1 MSNSAA
7 FKASLIPAP
16 RHVRAE
22 AAGRVAGLKDGTVW
36 SRMGTRFLPF
46 ADAATEELPLGRL
59 LRLSLFQVS
68 VGMAAVLLTGTLN
81 RVMIVELGM
90 SASIVAAMVSL
101 PLLFAPLRALIGF
114 KSDTHRS
121 VLGWKR
127 VPYIWFGTLL
137 QFGGLS
143 LLPFALLVMTGT
155 GDGPAIVGQIGAALA
170 FLLVGA
176 GMHTTQTAGLAL
188 ATDLATDESRPRV
201 VALLYVM
208 LLVGMLVSAL
218 VIGRA
223 LADFTPTKLVQIVQG
238 AAVLTM
244 VLNLVALWKQEARD
258 RTRTATRVDRPAFR
272 DVWALFIAQPKTLRL
287 LVAVGLGAAAFS
299 MQDVLLEPY
308 GGQILGLSVG
318 ATTSLTALWAI
329 GMLAGFTW
337 AAKTLGAG
345 ADPHRLAGFG
355 GVAGIGAFLCVLF
368 AGPLQAP
375 LLLAI
380 GATFIGAG
388 GGLFSVGTLTAAMA
402 LADAAGNDGR
412 RGLALGAWGAVQA
425 TAAGL
430 AIALGALCR
439 DAISAAAV
447 AQQLGT
453 TLAAPVTGYAAVYGV
468 EIFLLFAML
477 IALGPLVRGG
487 GAVQSASASTRF
499 GLSELP
505 I

>member
-1 MSNSAA
+1 MS
-7 FKASLIPAP
+7 
-16 RHVRAE
+16 
-22 AAGRVAGLKDGTVW
+22 RVAALTTGLFW
-36 SRMGTRFLPF
+36 SRTAMRFLPF
-46 ADAATEELPLGRL
+46 ADAATAELPLGRL
-59 LRLSLFQVS
+59 LRLSLFQIS

-137 QFGGLS
+137 QFGGLA

-155 GDGPAIVGQIGAALA
+155 GDGPAIVGQIGAAVA

-188 ATDLATDESRPRV
+188 AADLATQQSRPRV

-208 LLVGMLVSAL
+208 LLVGMLVSAI

-223 LADFTPTKLVQIVQG
+223 LADFTPTRLVQIVQG

-244 VLNLVALWKQEARD
+244 LLNIVALWKQEVRD
-258 RTRTATRVDRPAFR
+258 RTATAVHAPRPAFR
-272 DVWALFIAQPKTLRL
+272 EVWALYVAQPQTVRL

-318 ATTSLTALWAI
+318 ATTSLTALWAA
-329 GMLAGFTW
+329 GMLAGFTYT
-337 AAKTLGAG
+337 ARALAAG
-345 ADPHRLAGFG
+345 ADPLRLAGFG
-355 GVAGIGAFLCVLF
+355 GVGGIGAFLCIIF

-375 LLLAI
+375 ALLGI

-388 GGLFSVGTLTAAMA
+388 AGLFSVGTLTAAMA
-402 LADAAGNDGR
+402 ISDSEALGGR
-412 RGLALGAWGAVQA
+412 TGLALGAWGAVQA

-430 AIALGALCR
+430 AIVIGALMR
-439 DAISAAAV
+439 DSVSSAAV
-447 AQQLGT
+447 ANQLGP
-453 TLAAPVTGYAAVYGV
+453 TLATPTTGYTVVYVV
-468 EIFLLFAML
+468 EILLL
-477 IALGPLVRGG
+477 LGTLVALGPLVRGRP
-487 GAVQSASASTRF
+487 AAQSTSVPASTAARF
-499 GLSELP
+499 GLSEFP